1 MGVSSRQIV
10 EVWRMFRRCTGLLSK
25 RDRLLVWISLAL
37 NLALVGLDT
46 LGILAIAALVAVA
59 TFAVKSEQPSGLVA
73 DVIEFL
79 GIENLSPQQLGTI
92 LGAFAAFS
100 LIGKTILSFYLTKRQ
115 IVFLSSR
122 DAQVSSN
129 LVKEI
134 LEQDLSQMRRFTSF
148 EYNNAVTLGSSA
160 VTSGIISQT
169 TMLISELFLQLAL
182 ISTIFAFS
190 PVIAILSVLYFGS
203 LLVLLTKVLGRK
215 ARALSEEISNVNVA
229 SSSSLFD
236 ALQNYRF
243 LTVTQGHKYYQTKIG
258 FLRKDF
264 SNLVVKQSMLSVW
277 SKYSFEVAILLAG
290 VIFGAYSFLT
300 YDAIKAGSM
309 IAIFLATSYRLAPSL
324 MKIQNSLV
332 QIKGSIG
339 SANVFFLIRDAVPT
353 ATLSEFKEF
362 SDISRTLNFQE
373 GKLVNNLVKFEG
385 VQFAYRGSKDSALQ
399 RVDLSIQQGDHVG
412 IVGPSGAGKSTFVDL
427 LLGVISPGQGIV
439 ELAGVPARFA
449 VKNKLIKVGYVPQ
462 EIILSNDSIESN
474 VAFSVEKSLID
485 HELVQ
490 ESLEAVGLNDWIK
503 TLPNGLLTKV
513 GELGS
518 LVSGGQRQRIG
529 IARALYLK
537 PQLLVLDEATSS
549 LDADSEAAISDF
561 VLNLP
566 KTTTVI
572 IIAHRLSTIRSLRR
586 IFYFSEG
593 RVIASGNF
601 DQLRSEVPDFDR
613 QANLLGIE
621 K

>member
-1 MGVSSRQIV
+1 MGISSRQIV
-10 EVWRMFRRCTGLLSK
+10 EVWRMFRRCTDLLSK

-73 DVIEFL
+73 DVIEFF

-100 LIGKTILSFYLTKRQ
+100 LIGKTILNFYLTKRQ

-129 LVKEI
+129 LVKDI
-134 LEQDLSQMRRFTSF
+134 LEQDLSQIRRFTSF
-148 EYNNAVTLGSSA
+148 EYNNATTLGSSA

-169 TMLISELFLQLAL
+169 TMLISELFLQLTL

-190 PVIAILSVLYFGS
+190 PEIAILSVLYFGS

-243 LTVTQGHKYYQTKIG
+243 LTVTQGYKYYQTKIG

-264 SNLVVKQSMLSVW
+264 SNLVVKQSMLAVW

-300 YDAIKAGSM
+300 YDAVKAGSM

-353 ATLSEFKEF
+353 ATLSEFKVL
-362 SDISRTLNFQE
+362 SDIARTSNFQE
-373 GKLVNNLVKFEG
+373 GNLVKFEG
-385 VQFAYRGSKDSALQ
+385 VQFVYPGSNDSALK

-412 IVGPSGAGKSTFVDL
+412 IVGPSGAGKSTFIDL

-439 ELAGVPARFA
+439 ELAGVPARLA

>member
-1 MGVSSRQIV
+1 M
-10 EVWRMFRRCTGLLSK
+10 
-25 RDRLLVWISLAL
+25 
-37 NLALVGLDT
+37 
-46 LGILAIAALVAVA
+46 
-59 TFAVKSEQPSGLVA
+59 
-73 DVIEFL
+73 
-79 GIENLSPQQLGTI
+79 
-92 LGAFAAFS
+92 
-100 LIGKTILSFYLTKRQ
+100 
-115 IVFLSSR
+115 
-122 DAQVSSN
+122 
-129 LVKEI
+129 
-134 LEQDLSQMRRFTSF
+134 
-148 EYNNAVTLGSSA
+148 
-160 VTSGIISQT
+160 
-169 TMLISELFLQLAL
+169 
-182 ISTIFAFS
+182 
-190 PVIAILSVLYFGS
+190 
-203 LLVLLTKVLGRK
+203 
-215 ARALSEEISNVNVA
+215 
-229 SSSSLFD
+229 
-236 ALQNYRF
+236 
-243 LTVTQGHKYYQTKIG
+243 
-258 FLRKDF
+258 
-264 SNLVVKQSMLSVW
+264 
-277 SKYSFEVAILLAG
+277 
-290 VIFGAYSFLT
+290 
-300 YDAIKAGSM
+300 
-309 IAIFLATSYRLAPSL
+309 
-324 MKIQNSLV
+324 
-332 QIKGSIG
+332 
-339 SANVFFLIRDAVPT
+339 
-353 ATLSEFKEF
+353 
-362 SDISRTLNFQE
+362 
-373 GKLVNNLVKFEG
+373 
-385 VQFAYRGSKDSALQ
+385 
-399 RVDLSIQQGDHVG
+399 
-412 IVGPSGAGKSTFVDL
+412 
-427 LLGVISPGQGIV
+427 
-439 ELAGVPARFA
+439 
-449 VKNKLIKVGYVPQ
+449 KNKLIKVGYVPQ

>member
-1 MGVSSRQIV
+1 
-10 EVWRMFRRCTGLLSK
+10 MFRRCTDLLSK

-115 IVFLSSR
+115 LVFLSSR

-129 LVKEI
+129 LVKDI

-148 EYNNAVTLGSSA
+148 EYNNAITLGSSA

-190 PVIAILSVLYFGS
+190 PEIAILSLLYFGS

-229 SSSSLFD
+229 SASSLFD

-243 LTVTQGHKYYQTKIG
+243 LTVTQGYKYYQTKIG
-258 FLRKDF
+258 FLRKDI

-300 YDAIKAGSM
+300 YDAVKAGSM

-332 QIKGSIG
+332 QFKGSIG

-353 ATLSEFKEF
+353 STLSEFKEI
-362 SDISRTLNFQE
+362 SDISRTSNFQE
-373 GKLVNNLVKFEG
+373 GKLVKFEG
-385 VQFAYRGSKDSALQ
+385 VQFAYRGSNDSALK

-439 ELAGVPARFA
+439 ELAGVPARLA

-474 VAFSVEKSLID
+474 VAFSIEKSLID

-490 ESLEAVGLNDWIK
+490 ESLEAVGLNEWIK

-561 VLNLP
+561 VVNLP
-566 KTTTVI
+566 KATTVI
-572 IIAHRLSTIRSLRR
+572 VIAHRLSTIRSLQR

>member
-1 MGVSSRQIV
+1 
-10 EVWRMFRRCTGLLSK
+10 MFRRCTDLLSK

-115 IVFLSSR
+115 LVFLSSR

-129 LVKEI
+129 LVKDI

-148 EYNNAVTLGSSA
+148 EYNNAITLGSSA

-169 TMLISELFLQLAL
+169 TMLISELFLQLVL

-190 PVIAILSVLYFGS
+190 PEIAILSLLYFGS

-229 SSSSLFD
+229 SASSLFD

-243 LTVTQGHKYYQTKIG
+243 LTVTQGYKYYQTKIG
-258 FLRKDF
+258 FLRKDI

-300 YDAIKAGSM
+300 YDAVKAGSM

-332 QIKGSIG
+332 QFKGSIG

-353 ATLSEFKEF
+353 STLSEFKEI
-362 SDISRTLNFQE
+362 SDISRTSNFQE
-373 GKLVNNLVKFEG
+373 GKLVKFEG
-385 VQFAYRGSKDSALQ
+385 VQFAYRGSNDSALK

-439 ELAGVPARFA
+439 ELAGVPARLA

-474 VAFSVEKSLID
+474 VAFSIEKSLID

-490 ESLEAVGLNDWIK
+490 ESLEAVGLNEWIK

-561 VLNLP
+561 VVNLP
-566 KTTTVI
+566 KATTVI
-572 IIAHRLSTIRSLRR
+572 VIAHRLSTIRSLQR